1 MVTKSTTTMSKIL
14 IPVDFS
20 LASHNAYRYG
30 LHLAN
35 SMGLDV
41 LLAHYYTGTIDT
53 NNPLV
58 ITGDGS
64 IQGSYERR
72 LRSFAYSSA
81 DGVDYPLVQPPRGV
95 EIAYDVQVSLT
106 PSAAINRRAAQDD
119 ITLLVMP
126 PRSSRAPLAKWLGST
141 STTVSESCIK
151 PVYLVP
157 TGVAYTP
164 FSQIVVANNHAVA
177 ESLPLEQ
184 ISKLA
189 TTHDSL
195 VHFVHVEWPRQHGPL
210 QFTPWRLMEQLVE
223 KQPADYSFEV
233 VTVEEKDI
241 TKGLM
246 DYAEGVSADLV
257 IVVNNTRKRW
267 RAFLQATLTQDLALR
282 ADRPMLVLHTENHA
296 EQGDKPA
303 KNGFAAIL

>member
-1 MVTKSTTTMSKIL
+1 MSKIL

-41 LLAHYYTGTIDT
+41 VLAHYYTGTIDT

-72 LRSFAYSSA
+72 LRSFAYSNA
-81 DGVDYPLVQPPRGV
+81 EGVDYPLVQPPRGV
-95 EIAYDVQVSLT
+95 AISYDVKVSLT
-106 PSAAINRRAAQDD
+106 PSAAINRRAEQDD
-119 ITLLVMP
+119 ISLLVMP
-126 PRSSRAPLAKWLGST
+126 PRSSRAPLGKWLGST
-141 STTVSESCIK
+141 STTVSESCTK
-151 PVYLVP
+151 PVYLIP

-184 ISKLA
+184 ISSLA
-189 TTHDSL
+189 TANDAL
-195 VHFVHVEWPRQHGPL
+195 VHFVHVEWPRQYGPL
-210 QFTPWRLMEQLVE
+210 QFTPWRLMEQLVD
-223 KQPADYSFEV
+223 KQPANYAFEV
-233 VTVEEKDI
+233 VTVEEKDV

-246 DYAEGVSADLV
+246 DYAEGVNADLV
-257 IVVNNTRKRW
+257 VIVNNTRKRW
-267 RAFLQATLTQDLALR
+267 KAFLQATLTQDLALR
-282 ADRPMLVLHTENHA
+282 ANRPMLVLHSEN
-296 EQGDKPA
+296 QVKTDGNSV